1 MCPKTNGCP
10 QKGRHWCR
18 LQAPEIAENDA
29 DWRGLVQC
37 GKNGWTEY
45 IINWSS
51 VNKMIIKCLQDNH
64 AHSLSSLVI
73 FRIVHKCQFSPQ
85 LQMFQKTTLVSAKCQ
100 MCRSCQLSSIWR
112 RRMGWD
118 WLKQVCNRTSCRS
131 ERNADCP
138 APPAPAPPASPQ
150 AALRSNQP
158 PVAYPR
164 SQRPQH
170 IAPSLTTRINRSFWQ
185 VTHLILSQCS
195 EDSFWGCGGWPS
207 DSSDFSDFSDNRSC

>member
-1 MCPKTNGCP
+1 MSSAGTRDCWK
-10 QKGRHWCR
+10 
-18 LQAPEIAENDA
+18 
-29 DWRGLVQC
+29 WRWLERSSSM
-37 GKNGWTEY
+37 WEEWL
-45 IINWSS
+45 NWIHNQLKFSE
-51 VNKMIIKCLQDNH
+51 QDDH

-100 MCRSCQLSSIWR
+100 MCRSCQLSSMWR

-138 APPAPAPPASPQ
+138 APPASPQ

-170 IAPSLTTRINRSFWQ
+170 IGPSLTTRINRSFWQ

-207 DSSDFSDFSDNRSC
+207 DFSDFSDNRSC

>member
-1 MCPKTNGCP
+1 M
-10 QKGRHWCR
+10 WEEW
-18 LQAPEIAENDA
+18 L
-29 DWRGLVQC
+29 
-37 GKNGWTEY
+37 
-45 IINWSS
+45 NWIHNQLKFSE
-51 VNKMIIKCLQDNH
+51 QDDH

-138 APPAPAPPASPQ
+138 APPASPQ

-170 IAPSLTTRINRSFWQ
+170 IGPSLTTRINRSFWQ